1 MILSKGL
8 TRLGGVVALAA
19 LLLAAGLASAPS
31 AHAQAPVPVLPV
43 PTWLWGPAAAADSV
57 IVASVDG
64 VVCKTAE
71 VDAAT
76 LVWAVRID
84 DGECGVAS
92 GSEITFTVNDHT
104 ANETVAWSVGGAS
117 EVTLT
122 YDMGGTETPVE
133 PVVETPVVETPV
145 AETPVEPVV
154 ETPVASIVGF
164 NPSAGQSSVVTFTDL
179 SSIDDALGL
188 IGCGDQTGASVSL
201 TLMDGSSVI
210 YAVGA
215 PAFANS
221 GFTDNVVFPI
231 ALTGAYVSCP

>member
-43 PTWLWGPAAAADSV
+43 PTMLWGPAAAADSV

-133 PVVETPVVETPV
+133 PVVETPV
-145 AETPVEPVV
+145 
-154 ETPVASIVGF
+154 ASIVGF
-164 NPSAGQSSVVTFTDL
+164 NPSAGQSGVVTFTDL

>member
-64 VVCKTAE
+64 VGCKTAE

-76 LVWAVRID
+76 LVWAVQID
-84 DGECGVAS
+84 DGECGAAS
-92 GSEITFTVNDHT
+92 GSEITFTVGGVA
-104 ANETVAWSVGGAS
+104 ANETVAWSAGGAS

-122 YDMGGTETPVE
+122 YDMGDMGGDGDGDMDGDGDGDMDGDGDDTMTPEPPKPPDTGNAGLAGT
-133 PVVETPVVETPV
+133 
-145 AETPVEPVV
+145 
-154 ETPVASIVGF
+154 
-164 NPSAGQSSVVTFTDL
+164 SS
-179 SSIDDALGL
+179 SSPWLALGL
-188 IGCGDQTGASVSL
+188 GALAVAMLAGARSVTGRVR
-201 TLMDGSSVI
+201 
-210 YAVGA
+210 
-215 PAFANS
+215 
-221 GFTDNVVFPI
+221 
-231 ALTGAYVSCP
+231 